1 MITSK
6 ATSTRSPATADNT
19 RAVTG
24 PRTPRGPLRRAS
36 VTLALAMGLAGSALM
51 VLAGACAPGRPP
63 VAQPD
68 APHSRAPYRADDAE
82 LYALAL
88 DSLLTNQVPGRLLRI
103 MLRDSTTPLA
113 SFQPN
118 SWFWTNFLTATD
130 GDSALVRRFIAVNRE
145 ARSLRNLEDAL
156 RGRLASPLDLL
167 SAGEIRRVSE
177 VADSLDR
184 VEPQSPR
191 LSEGFWRAFHRL
203 HPASFGST
211 RVSAIGMNAEGT
223 RAVLEVQHGC
233 GMLCG
238 EGNIVVLERTDG
250 RWRIVRILMTWVS

>member
-1 MITSK
+1 VITSQG
-6 ATSTRSPATADNT
+6 TSRRSPSTVDTA
-19 RAVTG
+19 RAVAG
-24 PRTPRGPLRRAS
+24 PRTQRDTVRPAS
-36 VTLALAMGLAGSALM
+36 AALALAMCLAGSALM
-51 VLAGACAPGRPP
+51 MLAGACAPGRPP
-63 VAQPD
+63 VAPPD
-68 APHSRAPYRADDAE
+68 ALHTRALHVADDAE

-88 DSLLTNQVPGRLLRI
+88 DSLLTHRVPDRRLRI

-118 SWFWTNFLTATD
+118 AWFWANFLKATD
-130 GDSALVRRFIAVNRE
+130 GDSALVRQFIAVNRE

-184 VEPQSPR
+184 WEPQSPR
-191 LSEGFWRAFHRL
+191 ITEGFWRAFHRL

-211 RVSAIGMNAEGT
+211 SVSAIGRNAEGT

-238 EGNIVVLERTDG
+238 EGNIVVFERTDG
-250 RWRIVRILMTWVS
+250 RWRIARILMTWVS